1 MPGANPMVAA
11 AGHGATPPG
20 ATPMPG
26 ETPMPGA
33 VPMAGVAPGAIP
45 GGAAGPMGAGGA
57 AQAPAAGTPEFAAY
71 EFILAINK
79 GEFEKLES
87 VISSKATGQ
96 LKDLR
101 NNSLLSGKKDELKQ
115 ELATPTLTNQ
125 KNVASGKQFT
135 LRSGQTI
142 VSVTVKK
149 EGEDYKVVEFNR
161 TKARR

>member
-1 MPGANPMVAA
+1 
-11 AGHGATPPG
+11 
-20 ATPMPG
+20 
-26 ETPMPGA
+26 
-33 VPMAGVAPGAIP
+33 
-45 GGAAGPMGAGGA
+45 MGAGGA
-57 AQAPAAGTPEFAAY
+57 GQVPATGTPEFAAY

-87 VISSKATGQ
+87 VISAKATGQ